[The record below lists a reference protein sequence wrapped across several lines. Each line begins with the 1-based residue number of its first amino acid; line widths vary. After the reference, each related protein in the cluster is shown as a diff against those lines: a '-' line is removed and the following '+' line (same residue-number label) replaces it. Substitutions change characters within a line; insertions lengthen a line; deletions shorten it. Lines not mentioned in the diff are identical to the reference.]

1 MEVLGTTPNPA
12 PMADISAHG
21 GASHPQRETL
31 HGRSVMLDV
40 AAGSE
45 YMPGAKCEDCHMV
58 KTNKA
63 ANRISHGMKPML
75 PGDAERWNTAAGGA
89 YQGEDSCTGCHPS
102 RTRSELQVSIDGW
115 QEDATAQAAKVVT
128 AITAA
133 KTRSEFS
140 ATATTNPGYE
150 LVGRAT
156 WNYKAFEND
165 ASESV
170 HNPTYIMAGLVK
182 AEQMAK
188 SVGGRFSYTSAST
201 SVRKGRTGHVVG
213 RVVNGDGSS
222 AAGAS
227 VTLPAWLDGAR
238 QHQGRRERSLR
249 VHVQGL
255 QDLQQLQGQVGALER
270 RQDEQAQLGH
280 DDQGQVAKT
289 TVIVPADRDRVT
301 TGGRGGRRPPRPL
314 SYDDRPPD
322 GWGSSWNR
330 QALAAAGRCTSSSS
344 PSPWLR
350 WRWRL

>member
-1 MEVLGTTPNPA
+1 
-12 PMADISAHG
+12 
-21 GASHPQRETL
+21 
-31 HGRSVMLDV
+31 
-40 AAGSE
+40 
-45 YMPGAKCEDCHMV
+45 MV

-227 VTLPAWLDGAR
+227 VTLLRGSTVLGSTKADD
-238 QHQGRRERSLR
+238 ERSLR

-270 RQDEQAQLGH
+270 RRHEQAQLGH

-289 TVIVPADRDRVT
+289 TVIVPGRSRPGDHR
-301 TGGRGGRRPPRPL
+301 GRGGRRPPRPL
-314 SYDDRPPD
+314 S
-322 GWGSSWNR
+322 
-330 QALAAAGRCTSSSS
+330 
-344 PSPWLR
+344 
-350 WRWRL
+350 